1 MDCGGVREAGF
12 GDYHSHRDGTR
23 RRWDGVIGGCFGGQ
37 NQHTTVGN
45 GCKAYHRA
53 ENACG
58 RLERGAGCFRCRR
71 IGDDVWGRVEFP
83 YKFDVAVGSHLK
95 VALNDG

>member
-1 MDCGGVREAGF
+1 MAP
-12 GDYHSHRDGTR
+12 
-23 RRWDGVIGGCFGGQ
+23 IGGCFGYQ

-58 RLERGAGCFRCRR
+58 RLDGGAECFGRHR

-83 YKFDVAVGSHLK
+83 YKFGHTFASGVAWTSMARWPGEVGVDVAVGSHLK